1 MSKSRL
7 NSSTTRQPK
16 AEVVAGRGRTPTL
29 EVPAHPGRQ
38 SSDGLR
44 TLRSAAAGVPIMVQM
59 SIYFQEMQADRY
71 HAVER
76 ESLNKFSKTR
86 NPRSRRATKDEMT
99 VTLLVSGRVVQT

>member
-1 MSKSRL
+1 
-7 NSSTTRQPK
+7 
-16 AEVVAGRGRTPTL
+16 
-29 EVPAHPGRQ
+29 
-38 SSDGLR
+38 
-44 TLRSAAAGVPIMVQM
+44 MVQM